1 MAKTD
6 IMGLLTGGLSQA
18 TNPMTAGTY
27 RERMLARGAKR
38 AEQLGG
44 AVRSMLNTGPTI
56 QEKIATAA
64 GQQQKQRRNAFADY
78 MEKTFPNSGV
88 RELVETG
95 VVTPDNFRDFFGS
108 ANAQLRQ
115 GSRYTVRDAEGNLFA
130 MTTKFDNS
138 TGSFDTVYA
147 PIGDSPAKPTG
158 KVEILTKEGITFQEK
173 EIMGIGI
180 KGQTEKEKKYQALRT
195 KTIDMLPSLS
205 ASKDN
210 LERAETLLNSVETGG
225 PINVAATGLES
236 FFGVKSADKAE
247 LEIILGQEMYK
258 SLKPLFGGVISE
270 GERQA
275 IEAIYANLRKGNIAN
290 KGILKRLKQELD
302 DAIIKSTLYLNS
314 DTSEDFDR
322 VLKQMFPET
331 PKKIIKFED
340 L

>member
-1 MAKTD
+1 MARRDT
-6 IMGLLTGGLSQA
+6 MGLLTGVSRQGIDPL
-18 TNPMTAGTY
+18 TAGSF
-27 RERMLARGAKR
+27 RERQLQMGAERARGLQQAV
-38 AEQLGG
+38 GG
-44 AVRSMLNTGPTI
+44 LTGQPSI
-56 QEKIATAA
+56 ERRLATAA

-331 PKKIIKFED
+331 PKKILKFED
-340 L
+340 LE